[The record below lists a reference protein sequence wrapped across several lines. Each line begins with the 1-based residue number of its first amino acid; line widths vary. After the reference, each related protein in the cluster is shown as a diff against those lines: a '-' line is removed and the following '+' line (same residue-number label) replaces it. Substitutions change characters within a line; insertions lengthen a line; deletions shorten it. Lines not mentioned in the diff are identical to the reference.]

1 MKELKRFWKGNKRMI
16 LGLAKNVAEAL
27 VVLAI
32 LKESPEHI
40 GTLGSFFI
48 SIVFLIIID
57 AIFASIYRMA
67 FRVDKLNI
75 PMRSGR
81 FTFLKDGNFI
91 GYHPDDIPTIIQYL
105 FDVENY
111 LEDTYGYDKES
122 KG

>member
-1 MKELKRFWKGNKRMI
+1 MKALKRFWKGNKRMI
-16 LGLAKNVAEAL
+16 LGLAKNIVEAL

-32 LKESPEHI
+32 LKEIPGHI
-40 GTLGSFFI
+40 GTLGSLLI

-57 AIFASIYRMA
+57 AIFESIYRMA

-91 GYHPDDIPTIIQYL
+91 GYYPDDIPTIIQYL

-122 KG
+122 KK